1 MNKTQKA
8 HLLVLAFGKMCVP
21 RCVSYTT
28 RRELLGCMVDI
39 GLPCW
44 LSGKESACHAGDLG
58 LTPWVGKI
66 RLEKGKAT
74 HSRIL
79 ARRIPWTIQSMG
91 SQRVRHNL
99 AAEKQQ
105 RKYVCVYVYVFR
117 IFFLVSC

>member
-44 LSGKESACHAGDLG
+44 LSGKESACQCRRRGFD
-58 LTPWVGKI
+58 PWVK
-66 RLEKGKAT
+66 RSKWQPTPFSCLENPMERGAWWAT
-74 HSRIL
+74 AHGV
-79 ARRIPWTIQSMG
+79 ARVG
-91 SQRVRHNL
+91 HD
-99 AAEKQQ
+99 
-105 RKYVCVYVYVFR
+105 
-117 IFFLVSC
+117 